1 MAIKKKRRVAIRI
14 DMTPMV
20 DIAFLLLIFYMA
32 TTSFKPPE
40 ARAVD
45 LPESHSQIELPDK
58 DVINLTVTKEDSV
71 YVDYVK
77 LVQVEIE
84 GQLVDTKGRMVV
96 HLHRIEEVAGEI
108 LRARAKNLRA
118 LVVVKADQDA
128 KFGLMQDVMKQM
140 QENNLERFLVITD
153 NEVETETPEDEAAG
167 GDGHS

>member
-45 LPESHSQIELPDK
+45 LPESHSQIELPAK

-77 LVQVEIE
+77 LVTVEIE
-84 GQLVDTKGRMVV
+84 GQMVETQGRMVIHCKTV
-96 HLHRIEEVAGEI
+96 SAVAGEI
-108 LRARAKNLRA
+108 LRARARNLRA
-118 LVVVKADQDA
+118 LVVIKADKDA
-128 KFGLMQDVMKQM
+128 QFGLMQDVMKTM
-140 QENNLERFLVITD
+140 AENNLERFLVITD
-153 NEVETETPEDEAAG
+153 NEVESESESPEEEEAG
-167 GDGHS
+167 GTS